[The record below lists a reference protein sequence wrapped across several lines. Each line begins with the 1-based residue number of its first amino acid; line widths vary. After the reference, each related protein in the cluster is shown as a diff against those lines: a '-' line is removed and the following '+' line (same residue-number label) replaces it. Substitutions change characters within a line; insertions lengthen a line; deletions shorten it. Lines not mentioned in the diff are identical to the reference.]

1 MREYEQVD
9 KQVINKVSNYDT
21 PNFFLVIKLGH
32 TILQLCATLMSGNFW
47 GSIKGAKYHF
57 ALQDRTWDYS

>member
-32 TILQLCATLMSGNFW
+32 TILQLCLEL
-47 GSIKGAKYHF
+47 IPKYSCF
-57 ALQDRTWDYS
+57 RKV

>member
-21 PNFFLVIKLGH
+21 PNFFF
-32 TILQLCATLMSGNFW
+32 GNKTW
-47 GSIKGAKYHF
+47 THNF
-57 ALQDRTWDYS
+57 AVVLRTDSQVFLL